1 MLKAGVTI
9 ALVSAIAISST
20 PRAAAARGRIVVLG
34 DSLTSGRGIGRSQ
47 AFPAILQQRLDAAG
61 LEYAVVNAG
70 VSGYTSTRALQ
81 RFERTLQSGRSGD
94 AGGGSLGTDGDADIR
109 ILIVELGVNDGLRGV
124 PVSQVKANLGRII
137 EIAQA
142 HGATVLLC
150 AMEALPIYGWDYTVA
165 FHNAYRELAERYNVT
180 LVPFVL
186 TNVIGDARLMQP
198 DRVHPNAEGA
208 RAIADAIWPYLQRL
222 VQ

>member
-1 MLKAGVTI
+1 MLKTLFAV
-9 ALVSAIAISST
+9 ALFSAIASLS
-20 PRAAAARGRIVVLG
+20 PRAGSTRAEIVVLG
-34 DSLTSGRGIGRSQ
+34 DSLTSGHGIGRSQ

-61 LEYAVVNAG
+61 YEYFVVNAG
-70 VSGYTSTRALQ
+70 VSGDTSARALR
-81 RFERTLQSGRSGD
+81 RFERAFGGAASDAASGPGAEGD
-94 AGGGSLGTDGDADIR
+94 DDIH

-124 PVSQVKANLGRII
+124 PVAQIKANLGRII

-142 HGATVLLC
+142 HGTSVLLC

-186 TNVIGDARLMQP
+186 MSVIGDPRLMQA
-198 DRVHPNAEGA
+198 DRVHPNADGA
-208 RAIADAIWPYLQRL
+208 RAMADTLWPYLQR
-222 VQ
+222 VIR